1 MIAIIDYGAG
11 NIRSIEKAL
20 EHVGAVVQVT
30 DDAMVVSEA
39 AAVVLPGVGFGGTA
53 MMRMKE
59 RGLDD
64 AIRQATQQGKPFLG
78 ICLGMQLLADSH
90 AEGEVDGLG
99 LFRGE
104 VRRIPAGL
112 KIPHM
117 GWNSLQQV
125 HAGLPIFA
133 DIPEDAYFYFAH
145 SYYVEPRDS
154 EGIAAVTD
162 YGSPYCSVIVTERV
176 WGTQFHPEKSGLVG
190 LQMLRNFVKWER
202 GCEHDSSASY

>member
-1 MIAIIDYGAG
+1 MIAVIDYGAG

-30 DDAMVVSEA
+30 GDPTAVASA
-39 AAVVLPGVGFGGTA
+39 QAVVLPGVGSGGAA
-53 MMRMKE
+53 MARMRQ

-64 AIRQATQQGKPFLG
+64 AIRQAIQQGKPFLG
-78 ICLGMQLLADSH
+78 ICLGMQLLADHH

-104 VRRIPAGL
+104 VRQIPHGP

-117 GWNSLQQV
+117 GWNQV
-125 HAGLPIFA
+125 RPLHVGLPIFA
-133 DIPEDAYFYFAH
+133 SIPEDTHFYFAH
-145 SYYVEPRDS
+145 SYYVEPQDQQ
-154 EGIAAVTD
+154 GVAAVTD

-176 WGTQFHPEKSGLVG
+176 WGTQFHPEKSGSVG
-190 LQMLRNFVKWER
+190 LQLLKNFVRWVKE
-202 GCEHDSSASY
+202 